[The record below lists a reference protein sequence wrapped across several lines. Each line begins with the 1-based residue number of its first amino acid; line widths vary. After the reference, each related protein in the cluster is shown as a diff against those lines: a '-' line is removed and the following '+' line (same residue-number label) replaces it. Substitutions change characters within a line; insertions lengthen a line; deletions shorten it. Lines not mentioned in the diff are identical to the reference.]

1 MIGKKT
7 PDVRKIIAMSGS
19 AADSIGSKVH
29 EPSSIVA
36 APVIIIGGGPVG
48 MMLALNLDALG
59 VRCILVNTQVRPQH
73 HPKGGTHNSRTMEH
87 YRRLGLSDRIRKLGL
102 PPDHPTDVV
111 YFTRMSGW
119 ELQRIAMPSER
130 EKQRMVAA
138 AAVTDQVPEPILR
151 CNQMQV
157 EDLVFD
163 HVTTRPNIVPRY
175 GWQCVAFSDH
185 GDGVTAEIEEIG
197 TGRRQTLHGQYLAG
211 CDGGQGIVRR
221 SLGIQYCGD
230 QPEQQAYLGGAM
242 VSTYLR
248 VPELHK
254 QVIRRKGWQY
264 WTVNQDV
271 RSNTLCIDGHTEFL
285 FNTRLRSDQEKP
297 DNDLIS
303 RAFLASVGQDIPFE
317 VIRHSTWIAGQAFVA
332 DRFAHGRAIL
342 AGDAVHLFTP
352 TGGFGMNT
360 GVDDAVNLA
369 WKLAAL
375 VQGWGG
381 PRLIGSYESERRPTA
396 LRNTGAAKRLAR
408 NVGAVPVGDDIEKH
422 SDAGEAARNA
432 ASTFLASFGQ
442 EFGSLGIQLGARY
455 DGSPIVVSD
464 GMAPPHDD
472 PEVYVPTSVPGGRA
486 PHLWL
491 ADRSSLFDRLGPGF
505 TLLTF
510 DDDGAGRPFEVA
522 AQRRGVPLT
531 TLPIAHVQGRELYGC
546 KLALIRPDQY
556 IAWRGDQAPDDCDA
570 LIARVT
576 GW

>member
-1 MIGKKT
+1 
-7 PDVRKIIAMSGS
+7 MSDN
-19 AADSIGSKVH
+19 AADSVDSKVPAH
-29 EPSSIVA
+29 SDIVD

-48 MMLALNLDALG
+48 MMLALNLDALN
-59 VRCILVNTQVRPQH
+59 VRCILVNSQPRPQL

-87 YRRLGLSDRIRKLGL
+87 YRRLGLSDRIRQLGL

-111 YFTRMSGW
+111 YFTRMNGW

-130 EKQRMVAA
+130 EKQHMVATA
-138 AAVTDQVPEPILR
+138 ASTDQVPEPILR

-157 EDLVFD
+157 ETLVFD
-163 HVTTRPNIVPRY
+163 HVTSRPNVVPRY
-175 GWQCVAFSDH
+175 GWQCVAFADH
-185 GDGVTAEIEEIG
+185 GDGVTAEIEEIN

-248 VPELHK
+248 VPDLHK

-264 WTVNQDV
+264 WTVNRDV
-271 RSNTLCIDGHTEFL
+271 RSNTLCIDGDTEFL

-297 DNDLIS
+297 DNELIS
-303 RAFLASVGQDIPFE
+303 RAFLASVGQDIRFE
-317 VIRHSTWIAGQAFVA
+317 VIRHSTWVAGQAFVA
-332 DRFAHGRAIL
+332 DRFAHGRAVL

-381 PRLIGSYESERRPTA
+381 AQLLGSYESERRPTA
-396 LRNTGAAKRLAR
+396 LRNTAAAKRLAR
-408 NVGAVPVGDDIEKH
+408 NVGAVPVGDDIEK
-422 SDAGEAARNA
+422 SNDAGEAARSA
-432 ASTFLASFGQ
+432 ASAFLAGFGQ

-455 DGSPIVVSD
+455 DGSPIVISD
-464 GMAPPHDD
+464 GAGPPRDD

-491 ADRSSLFDRLGPGF
+491 ADRTSLFDRLGRGF
-505 TLLTF
+505 TLLSF
-510 DDDGAGRPFEVA
+510 DGDSAGQALAAA

-531 TLPIAHVQGRELYGC
+531 IVAVAHAPGRELYGC
-546 KLALIRPDQY
+546 RLALIRPDQY
-556 IAWRGDQAPDDCDA
+556 IAWRGDQLPEDCDA
-570 LIARVT
+570 LLARVT

>member
-1 MIGKKT
+1 MSEST
-7 PDVRKIIAMSGS
+7 VESTEPEVRAHSDV
-19 AADSIGSKVH
+19 
-29 EPSSIVA
+29 VA

-59 VRCILVNTQVRPQH
+59 VRCILVNTQARPQQQ
-73 HPKGGTHNSRTMEH
+73 PKGGTHNSRTMEH
-87 YRRLGLSDRIRKLGL
+87 YRRLGLSNRIRKLGL

-111 YFTRMSGW
+111 YFTRMNGW
-119 ELQRIAMPSER
+119 ELQRIAMPSEL

-157 EDLVFD
+157 EALVFG

-175 GWQCVAFSDH
+175 GWQCVAFADH
-185 GDGVTAEIEEIG
+185 GDGVTAEIEEIS
-197 TGRRQTLHGQYLAG
+197 TGRRQTLRGLYLAG

-230 QPEQQAYLGGAM
+230 QPERQAYLGGAM

-248 VPELHK
+248 VPDLHSR
-254 QVIRRKGWQY
+254 VIRRTGWQY
-264 WTVNQDV
+264 WTVNRDV

-285 FNTRLRSDQEKP
+285 FNTRLRNDEEKP
-297 DNDLIS
+297 DNNLIS

-317 VIRHSTWIAGQAFVA
+317 VISHSTWVAGQAFVA
-332 DRFAHGRAIL
+332 DRFAQGRAIL

-381 PRLIGSYESERRPTA
+381 PQLIGSYESERRPTA
-396 LRNTGAAKRLAR
+396 LRNTAAAKRLAR
-408 NVGAVPVGDDIEKH
+408 NVGAVPVGDDIEEN
-422 SDAGEAARNA
+422 SDAGEAARSA
-432 ASTFLASFGQ
+432 ASAFLASFGQ

-455 DGSPIVVSD
+455 DGSPIIVSD
-464 GMAPPHDD
+464 RAAPPRDD
-472 PEVYVPTSVPGGRA
+472 PEAYVPTSVPGGRA

-491 ADRSSLFDRLGPGF
+491 ADRSSLFDRLGSGF
-505 TLLTF
+505 TLLSF
-510 DDDGAGRPFEVA
+510 DDDGSGRALEMA

-531 TLPIAHVQGRELYGC
+531 TLPIAHAQGRELYGC

-556 IAWRGDQAPDDCDA
+556 IAWRGDQPPEDSDA